1 MRHVLLACCLG
12 FAALVAPLIAQVSP
26 QTPTDTML
34 SPEETKKMQTAFAMA
49 TSAPASKTAQANL
62 LSAVTNRDKA
72 ARAHQDIIEK
82 TVIQLDPTAA
92 PLVEKNKRLQQEA
105 IARRN
110 AGLAVKSNATTTT
123 PSPASPA
130 PKAPAETPLTTGEAN
145 KLMPLINRAN
155 ATPEGKAA
163 YDNLSKA
170 REDLA
175 KATEAFKEATQK
187 VAIAMDPTTA
197 PLFEKANRLQREAV
211 ARRNANNASSQGG
224 QPNVAQPNASAIP
237 RPSELFDN
245 WITVGVLIAL
255 GIAVIVVLLMRKRG

>member
-1 MRHVLLACCLG
+1 MRRVLLACCLG
-12 FAALVAPLIAQVSP
+12 FAAFGAPLIAQVSP

-72 ARAHQDIIEK
+72 AQAHQDIIEK

-123 PSPASPA
+123 PA
-130 PKAPAETPLTTGEAN
+130 PKAPAETPLTTEEAN

-197 PLFEKANRLQREAV
+197 PLFEKANRLQREAM

-224 QPNVAQPNASAIP
+224 QPTAAQPTASAIP
-237 RPSELFDN
+237 RPSEFFDN

-255 GIAVIVVLLMRKRG
+255 GLAVIVVLLMRKRG